1 MSESN
6 RIKPLIKI
14 MGREEI
20 ETLCER
26 KGWTIISKE
35 VAERHL
41 DEIPYKTFWVTG
53 RDENDENRPYI
64 ATKSDDGLIIESC
77 NPSFMMKSVILKEER
92 TISVEIKDSLAN
104 MKRAMELVTTEKEA
118 QKVNDIICALSVL
131 KHGREILDA
140 KAKG

>member
-1 MSESN
+1 MQEHD
-6 RIKPLIKI
+6 RIKPLIKK

-35 VAERHL
+35 IAERNINS
-41 DEIPYKTFWVTG
+41 IPYSTFWVSG
-53 RDENDENRPYI
+53 NDIEDENRPLV
-64 ATKSDDGLIIESC
+64 ATKTEEGLKVESC
-77 NPSFMMKSVILKEER
+77 SPSFMMYSVVLKEER
-92 TISVEIKDSLAN
+92 TLAVEIKDSLEN

-118 QKVNDIICALSVL
+118 RKINDVICALSVL
-131 KHGREILDA
+131 KHGRELLDA